1 MEARQ
6 RDVCGAVIE
15 IDVYFSTLLS
25 FVLSRETGKEMARLS
40 LGVVDAPRGMPQRRR
55 RRRPTM
61 RPLAALLLLLLLMLT
76 LACSFAAPL
85 DPDDD
90 DDDDANADARALFER
105 SYFQL
110 PAHLRQAARADL
122 GGVEF
127 DRGLYIGEEKN
138 ERGEKKTKKTK
149 EKEVDAASSS
159 SSSAAEEKT
168 TATSTSTSSSASA
181 AAATAAAVA
190 AAAAAPFRQAVPPG
204 ENVKVMIV
212 QPDAQQMEAI
222 MRGEQVK

>member
-149 EKEVDAASSS
+149 
-159 SSSAAEEKT
+159 
-168 TATSTSTSSSASA
+168 ATSTSTSSSASA